1 MFGSSI
7 LARVGVVATGS
18 LLLAGLVAGSS
29 GAATA
34 NTKPAKSY
42 FAAYYAYPATVSSVQ
57 ATITLPTY
65 KCKKTENITAGVGN
79 YDATANAWSSSYVY
93 LGCGKIGHKYGP
105 AYGTGLEVDGVTTY
119 PALTMEAGNS
129 IEFIQT
135 CGPSG
140 SVATIDNLTTTE
152 SVTASSS
159 NPGSCADAYAGEDG
173 VTGKGPG
180 GQDPLPPFGA
190 VDYTNV
196 MVNGEPIGTFAP
208 VPYNYYEG
216 KKNVIT
222 VGPITD
228 GGTAFVT
235 TQGS

>member
-1 MFGSSI
+1 MFRRSI

-29 GAATA
+29 GAA
-34 NTKPAKSY
+34 PAKVKPTPSY
-42 FAAYYAYPATVSSVQ
+42 LAAYYAYPATVSSIQ

-65 KCKKTENITAGVGN
+65 KCKKTENITVGMET
-79 YDATANAWSSSYVY
+79 YDNTASAWSGPYVY
-93 LGCGKIGHKYGP
+93 LACAKIGHKYGP
-105 AYGTGLEVDGVTTY
+105 SYTTGLEVDGVTTD
-119 PALTMEAGNS
+119 PALTMQAGNS
-129 IEFIQT
+129 IEFTQT

-159 NPGSCADAYAGEDG
+159 NPGSCTDAGVGEDG
-173 VTGKGPG
+173 VSGKGPG
-180 GQDPLPPFGA
+180 GQDPLPKFGA

-208 VPYNYYEG
+208 VAINYYEG
-216 KKNVIT
+216 NKNVIT